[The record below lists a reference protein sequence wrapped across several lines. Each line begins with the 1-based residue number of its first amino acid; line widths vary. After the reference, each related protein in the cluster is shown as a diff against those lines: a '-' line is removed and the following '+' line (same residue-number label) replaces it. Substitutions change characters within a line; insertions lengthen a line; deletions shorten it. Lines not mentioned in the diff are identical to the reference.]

1 MTIKSVDGVLVTRT
15 QCRKMVGTDE
25 STEVW
30 RHPLFTFVVDDFQ
43 VKSRKRYTVD
53 KSLLHPW
60 LDKYETWSDLRELE
74 SKQGIRWLTHES
86 DEPR

>member
-1 MTIKSVDGVLVTRT
+1 LI
-15 QCRKMVGTDE
+15 
-25 STEVW
+25 
-30 RHPLFTFVVDDFQ
+30 Q

-53 KSLLHPW
+53 KSMMHTW
-60 LDKYETWSDLRELE
+60 LDKYETWCDLRELE